1 MADET
6 NKSAGVTKMLSLAS
20 FSRRR
25 NKAPSQVTALDIDG
39 TTLRVVQTVVRG
51 DRCEVT
57 RMASARLALNPDANR
72 TDPAQIGKAVAM
84 ALGSISLKPG
94 SVVMGVPR
102 AQVILRTL
110 VLPVMTDVRELA
122 SMVHFQVGRDLPFR
136 MEDAVIDFKVRRQIV
151 PPAPRVD
158 PAIAAASADPVLPT
172 PKLEVLVAA
181 LKREVVEFYEQM
193 AEFAGLR
200 LLGLGLLPYAN
211 ARCVDACRVADGA
224 QAFALVSLR
233 PDEVSIDVMAEESL
247 LFSRGASIRM
257 FPEVPAPAPGAEP
270 AQESADVAKDQA
282 SGYADAVTIEV
293 VRSLHGFSGMEPD
306 TPVAKVVVT
315 GATGAEPAIVEAL
328 SRRLNRPCAL
338 LDLGASLQLPPE
350 SKEHWTGS
358 IAALG
363 LAFGMGDARGLPFD
377 FLNPKR
383 PAVPRDVGRLRLL
396 AGIAAGIAV
405 ILFLGSVRTYFL
417 NQRIQVNRAVAAEL
431 AEAEKSR
438 PVYKRMI
445 QQAAVVQDWAKA
457 QPNWLE
463 HYAYLSAVMPPSE
476 DVYITSFSVTGQGV
490 VRMAVQARSGEV
502 LAKLDKQLRAAGYDV
517 KPLAITPGAD
527 RHGYEFRSN
536 VDLVVPE
543 KLKIDLSKLKTPA
556 RPSDDGSLDPILR
569 KGGRS

>member
-1 MADET
+1 MAEEG
-6 NKSAGVTKMLSLAS
+6 NKMGAGAKMLSLAT

-25 NKAPSQVTALDIDG
+25 SKAPSQVTALDIDG
-39 TTLRVVQTVVRG
+39 TTLRVVQAVLRG

-57 RMASARLALNPDANR
+57 RMASARLALSPDANR
-72 TDPAQIGKAVAM
+72 TDPAQLGKAVAM

-110 VLPVMTDVRELA
+110 VVPVMTDVRELA

-136 MEDAVIDFKVRRQIV
+136 MEDAVIDFKVRRQII

-257 FPEVPAPAPGAEP
+257 FPEGPATAAGAEP
-270 AQESADVAKDQA
+270 APESSEAAKDQA

-363 LAFGMGDARGLPFD
+363 LAFGMGDPRGLPFD

-383 PAVPRDVGRLRLL
+383 PAVPRDLGRLRLL
-396 AGIAAGIAV
+396 AGVAAAIAIF
-405 ILFLGSVRTYFL
+405 LFLGSVRTYFL

-431 AEAEKSR
+431 AEAEKNR

-445 QQAAVVQDWAKA
+445 QQATVVQDWAKA

-476 DVYITSFSVTGQGV
+476 DVYITAFSVTGQGV

>member
-1 MADET
+1 MAEND
-6 NKSAGVTKMLSLAS
+6 KSPGLVSRALLFKP
-20 FSRRR
+20 FSKRRP
-25 NKAPSQVTALDIDG
+25 KPPSQVTALDIDG
-39 TTLRVVQTVVRG
+39 VTLRVVQAVPQG
-51 DRCEVT
+51 DRCDIIRVSAA
-57 RMASARLALNPDANR
+57 RMEMSADANR
-72 TDPAQIGKAVAM
+72 SDPAQLGKAM
-84 ALGSISLKPG
+84 AAALASIGVKPG

-110 VLPVMTDVRELA
+110 VLPVMRDVRELA
-122 SMVHFQVGRDLPFR
+122 SMVHFQIGRDLPFR

-158 PAIAAASADPVLPT
+158 PVLVAASADPVIPT

-181 LKREVVEFYEQM
+181 LKREVVDFYQQV
-193 AEFAGLR
+193 AETAGLR
-200 LLGLGLLPYAN
+200 LLALGLLPYAN
-211 ARCVDACRVADGA
+211 ARCVDACRVADGS

-247 LFSRGASIRM
+247 LFSRGAAIRL
-257 FPEVPAPAPGAEP
+257 FSEPTTAPTAEGNE
-270 AQESADVAKDQA
+270 AAFEALKDSA

-315 GATGAEPAIVEAL
+315 GGTGSEPAIVEAL
-328 SRRLNRPCAL
+328 SRRLNRPCTL
-338 LDLGASLQLPPE
+338 LDVGAALALPPE
-350 SKEHWTGS
+350 SREHWTGS

-363 LAFGMGDARGLPFD
+363 LAFGLADPRGLPFD

-383 PAVPRDVGRLRLL
+383 PAVPRDLGRIRLL
-396 AGIAAGIAV
+396 AGIAALFAV
-405 ILFLGSVRTYFL
+405 FLFAGSLRTYLL
-417 NQRIQVNRAVAAEL
+417 NQKTQINRNVALEL
-431 AEAEKSR
+431 AEAEKNR
-438 PVYKRMI
+438 ATYKRMI
-445 QQAAVVQDWAKA
+445 QQASVVQDWGRV
-457 QPNWLE
+457 QPNWLN
-463 HYAYLSAVMPPSE
+463 HYAYLSALMPPSE

-490 VRMAVQARSGEV
+490 IRIAVQARSGEV

-543 KLKIDLSKLKTPA
+543 KLKIDLTKLKTPV
-556 RPSDDGSLDPILR
+556 RPSDDGSLDPVLR